1 MRRLCALLLVLMVLA
16 APWPAV
22 AAGKELVVGVE
33 ELEYYPIY
41 ALRDGD
47 YVGAAREILD
57 AFGKDRGYRMIYRPL
72 PIKRLFAE
80 LINGTIDVKFPD
92 NAQWS
97 GDIKQGTKVHYSQP
111 VIAYVDGVM
120 VRPANKGSGA
130 DSVRVLG
137 TVAGFTPFAWLD
149 RIKNGKTQLKEN
161 PRMELLLKQAAVGHI
176 DGAYASVAVANY
188 VLATSLAMP
197 GAVVFDSDLPHS
209 RDFYQ
214 LSSTRRAD
222 VIAEFDAWMVANQAR
237 IKFIK
242 DSMGA
247 ERGIH

>member
-1 MRRLCALLLVLMVLA
+1 MRRLFGCLLVLLGLTASV
-16 APWPAV
+16 PAV

-41 ALRDGD
+41 AIRDGD

-57 AFGKDRGYRMIYRPL
+57 AFARDRGYRLVYRPF
-72 PIKRLFAE
+72 PIKRLYAE
-80 LINGTIDVKFPD
+80 LINGTIDIKFPD
-92 NAQWS
+92 NAQWA
-97 GDIKQGTKVHYSQP
+97 GDIKQGTKVFYSQP
-111 VIAYVDGVM
+111 VIAYIDGVM
-120 VRPANKGSGA
+120 VRPANKGAGTDA
-130 DSVRVLG
+130 VRVLG

-149 RIKNGKTQLKEN
+149 RIKTGKTQLKEN
-161 PRMELLLKQAAVGHI
+161 PRMELLLKQAAIGHI

-197 GAVVFDSDLPHS
+197 GALMFDPDLPHS

-214 LSSTRRAD
+214 LSSTRRGD
-222 VIAEFDAWMVANQAR
+222 VVAEFDAWMAANQSR
-237 IKFIK
+237 IKTIK
-242 DSMGA
+242 DALGA